1 MKGII
6 TDYIPSGRSNAIS
19 RTSLVI
25 CTGLSDREVRRQIS
39 AARAKGHAIVGDPDG
54 GYYMAENEADMN
66 LLLGELMSRIG
77 KLAQCYTAVKAKGLA
92 V

>member
-1 MKGII
+1 MNIVKH
-6 TDYIPSGRSNAIS
+6 IPKGRSHAIS
-19 RTSLVI
+19 RTSLSL

-54 GYYMAENEADMN
+54 GYYMAETEDDMN